1 MYLYMLYSNQNA
13 HTLYDKVLFC
23 CKWVGWEIRRATC
36 VFWLSYKIIF
46 IIVGLHSTAVT
57 QNAAQVIVIKKIE
70 TFQEFNI

>member
-1 MYLYMLYSNQNA
+1 MLYSNQKA

-23 CKWVGWEIRRATC
+23 CKWVGWELGNKKGYMGILAQ
-36 VFWLSYKIIF
+36 LQNY
-46 IIVGLHSTAVT
+46 IVGLHSTAVT